1 MVKWGANSSIA
12 ASVGKWASSRNSTK
26 PTCPTL
32 ITGVIPKLYPTNS
45 GEPPSCFHSHRQ
57 LAQNSPPTKAK
68 CDMAGVGLDHV
79 RGFCQEK
86 HHGEPNTLW

>member
-12 ASVGKWASSRNSTK
+12 ASVGKWASSCNSTK

-57 LAQNSPPTKAK
+57 LAQNSPPREQNATWLGLAQTMCEASARLPGKA
-68 CDMAGVGLDHV
+68 
-79 RGFCQEK
+79 
-86 HHGEPNTLW
+86 PW